1 MSFKDWLKLKKFSPF
16 NPGPTLI
23 FNSLG
28 EPITSHPVI
37 IFYDRDT
44 KLYYYL
50 KSRSVYDDK
59 GKKRAAF
66 PGEIEI
72 PKSRTSN
79 VYFTQDSYV
88 DCSQIF
94 YMSKDEM
101 QQYIKTN
108 KDKDNPWIL
117 KELDYQYV
125 IKIFNQLIKQTKGNN
140 PYVVLSKVSYS
151 EKTKKITSY
160 VKYASDTHLNN
171 DYRNPP
177 VARNKK
183 KQKSIMQIMNIVQ
196 QNRKI
201 HYIKTLQQIIH
212 REKEQYNEVQIY
224 TPLANWITELD
235 KKSKWNSKQII
246 EYCNNLVE
254 RFNDNKSIKYVVP
267 ATIDWFTISKGM
279 IINRKEDLLNTLEQ
293 RDFHFM
299 LSWFKDNNLEPSLD
313 SFEKFKEQMQIDAK
327 GRKIKNWDYF
337 NYFHL
342 EKNLL
347 AKIKTSP
354 KKYNTFK
361 NPSSK
366 LEEKQIQDQKTFRD
380 EDTHQNTGLTYEEL
394 VQEWEEEW
402 LKEEQTDKFDQP
414 KKKMKM

>member
-1 MSFKDWLKLKKFSPF
+1 MGFNEWLKLKKFSPF
-16 NPGPTLI
+16 KPEQTVI
-23 FNSLG
+23 FNTLA
-28 EPITSHPVI
+28 EPIGFHPVI
-37 IFYDRDT
+37 IFYDRDE

-59 GKKRAAF
+59 PRKRPAF

-72 PKSRTSN
+72 PKSRTSKI
-79 VYFTQDSYV
+79 YFSQDSYV

-108 KDKDNPWIL
+108 KEKDKPWIL

-125 IKIFNQLIKQTKGNN
+125 IKIFNQLIKQTKGDN
-140 PYVVLSKVSYS
+140 PYIVLSKVSYNQ
-151 EKTKKITSY
+151 KTKKIASY
-160 VKYASDTHLNN
+160 VKYASDRHLNN

-177 VARNKK
+177 EARNKK
-183 KQKSIMQIMNIVQ
+183 KQKALIQIMNIVK

-201 HYIKTLQQIIH
+201 HYIKTLEQII
-212 REKEQYNEVQIY
+212 RSGKEEYNEVQIY
-224 TPLANWITELD
+224 TPLANWITKLD
-235 KKSKWNSKQII
+235 KKYKWNSKEII

-254 RFNDNKSIKYVVP
+254 KFNKNKSIKYVVP
-267 ATIDWFTISKGM
+267 AAINWFTISKGM

-299 LSWFKDNNLEPSLD
+299 LSWFKNNNLEPSLD

-342 EKNLL
+342 EQNLL
-347 AKIKTSP
+347 EKIKTSL
-354 KKYNTFK
+354 KKYKTFK
-361 NPSSK
+361 NTSPK
-366 LEEKQIQDQKTFRD
+366 LKKQVQIQ
-380 EDTHQNTGLTYEEL
+380 N
-394 VQEWEEEW
+394 QEAI
-402 LKEEQTDKFDQP
+402 TDKFTYQNSNFPPGKLVPNQTP
-414 KKKMKM
+414 KTEKENQKKRSKFKMRM

>member
-1 MSFKDWLKLKKFSPF
+1 MAIKDWIKLKRFSPF
-16 NPGPTLI
+16 KPDQTVI
-23 FNSLG
+23 FNTLG
-28 EPITSHPVI
+28 EPISSHPVI

-59 GKKRAAF
+59 GRKRAAF

-72 PKSRTSN
+72 PKSKTSKI
-79 VYFTQDSYV
+79 YFTQDSYV

-125 IKIFNQLIKQTKGNN
+125 IKIFNQLIKQTKVDN
-140 PYVVLSKVSYS
+140 PYIALSKVSYN
-151 EKTKKITSY
+151 EKTKKIASY
-160 VKYASDTHLNN
+160 VKYASDRYLNN
-171 DYRNPP
+171 DYLNPP
-177 VARNKK
+177 EPRNKK
-183 KQKSIMQIMNIVQ
+183 RQKTVTQIMNIIK

-201 HYIKTLQQIIH
+201 HYIKTLEQIIR
-212 REKEQYNEVQIY
+212 REKEEYNEVQIY

-235 KKSKWNSKQII
+235 KKYKWNSKEII

-254 RFNDNKSIKYVVP
+254 EFNKNKSIKYVVP
-267 ATIDWFTISKGM
+267 ATINWFTISKGM
-279 IINRKEDLLNTLEQ
+279 IINRKEDLLNKLEQ

-299 LSWFKDNNLEPSLD
+299 LSWFKNNNLEPNLD

-337 NYFHL
+337 NYLHL
-342 EKNLL
+342 EQNL
-347 AKIKTSP
+347 
-354 KKYNTFK
+354 
-361 NPSSK
+361 SK
-366 LEEKQIQDQKTFRD
+366 LEEKQKQKQTQNQKTIRNKVI
-380 EDTHQNTGLTYEEL
+380 HQNTGSTYEEL
-394 VQEWEEEW
+394 AKQWEEEW
-402 LKEEQTDKFDQP
+402 LKEEEF
-414 KKKMKM
+414 KKDGPKMKM

>member
-1 MSFKDWLKLKKFSPF
+1 MGFNEWLKLKKFSPF
-16 NPGPTLI
+16 KPEQTVI
-23 FNSLG
+23 FNTLA
-28 EPITSHPVI
+28 EPIGFHPVI
-37 IFYDRDT
+37 IFYDRDE

-59 GKKRAAF
+59 PRKQLAF

-79 VYFTQDSYV
+79 IYFSQDSYV

-108 KDKDNPWIL
+108 KEKDKPWIL

-125 IKIFNQLIKQTKGNN
+125 IKIFNQLIKQTKGDN
-140 PYVVLSKVSYS
+140 PYIVLSKVSYNQ
-151 EKTKKITSY
+151 KTKKIASY
-160 VKYASDTHLNN
+160 VKYASDRHLNN

-177 VARNKK
+177 EARNKK
-183 KQKSIMQIMNIVQ
+183 RQKALIQIMNIVK
-196 QNRKI
+196 QNGKI
-201 HYIKTLQQIIH
+201 HYIKTLEQIIR
-212 REKEQYNEVQIY
+212 REKEEYNEVQIY
-224 TPLANWITELD
+224 TPLANWIAELD
-235 KKSKWNSKQII
+235 KKYKWNSKEII

-254 RFNDNKSIKYVVP
+254 KFNENKSIKYVVP
-267 ATIDWFTISKGM
+267 ATINWFTISKGM
-279 IINRKEDLLNTLEQ
+279 IINRKKDLLNTLEQ

-299 LSWFKDNNLEPSLD
+299 LSWFKNNNLEPSLD

-342 EKNLL
+342 EQDLL
-347 AKIKTSP
+347 EKIKTIL
-354 KKYNTFK
+354 KKYKTFK
-361 NPSSK
+361 NTSPK
-366 LEEKQIQDQKTFRD
+366 LKKQVQIQ
-380 EDTHQNTGLTYEEL
+380 N
-394 VQEWEEEW
+394 QEAI
-402 LKEEQTDKFDQP
+402 TDKFTYQNSNFPPGKLVPNQTP
-414 KKKMKM
+414 KTEKENQKKRSKFKMRM

>member
-1 MSFKDWLKLKKFSPF
+1 MAINEWIKLKKFSPF
-16 NPGPTLI
+16 KPDQTVI

-28 EPITSHPVI
+28 EPISFHPVI
-37 IFYDRDT
+37 IFYDRVE

-59 GKKRAAF
+59 GRKRPAF
-66 PGEIEI
+66 SGEIEI

-79 VYFTQDSYV
+79 INFTQDSYV

-101 QQYIKTN
+101 QQYIQTN
-108 KDKDNPWIL
+108 KDKDKPWIL
-117 KELDYQYV
+117 KKLDYQYV
-125 IKIFNQLIKQTKGNN
+125 NKIFNQLIKQTKGDN
-140 PYVVLSKVSYS
+140 PYIVLSKVSYNQI
-151 EKTKKITSY
+151 TKSIACY
-160 VKYASDTHLNN
+160 VKYASDRHLNN

-177 VARNKK
+177 QARNKK
-183 KQKSIMQIMNIVQ
+183 GQKSLIQIMNIVK

-201 HYIKTLQQIIH
+201 HYIKTLEQII
-212 REKEQYNEVQIY
+212 RRAKEEYNEVQIY

-235 KKSKWNSKQII
+235 KKYKWNSKEII

-254 RFNDNKSIKYVVP
+254 EFDKNKSIKYVVP
-267 ATIDWFTISKGM
+267 ATINWFTISKGM

-299 LSWFKDNNLEPSLD
+299 LSWFKNNNLELSLD
-313 SFEKFKEQMQIDAK
+313 SFEKFKEQIQIDAK

-342 EKNLL
+342 EQNLL
-347 AKIKTSP
+347 AKIKTSL
-354 KKYNTFK
+354 KKYKAFK
-361 NPSSK
+361 NPSLK
-366 LEEKQIQDQKTFRD
+366 LEKQVQIQ
-380 EDTHQNTGLTYEEL
+380 N
-394 VQEWEEEW
+394 QE
-402 LKEEQTDKFDQP
+402 TISDKFAYQNSNFPPEKLVPNQNPRNWKRKP
-414 KKKMKM
+414 KKVAKI